1 MAVVAWRWS
10 GIASECESLKLEVP
24 ATPILDASYALAEP
38 PVAPQLEKTA
48 ATARHRRKG
57 SRMTRETTTRRTC
70 PKQGR
75 SVIALGV
82 KALPPS
88 YLSYPHHRP
97 HRHRHLLATRP
108 DPLHRR
114 RHPSPPNAPHP
125 PLPFPPSPTA
135 TSIYRKA
142 NSAILNERFRRSPFT
157 AKWSSDGMLADAGCS
172 STVTRRARASRG
184 RKASRGW
191 SRPTAMGSHPIPL
204 YPGKN
209 GGSAGLIF
217 RPGITKLECGKPVD
231 SVGTC
236 QVWGGWCKHSRI
248 HLPWTEAND
257 KMCAWRVADFGPQ
270 LQRLTAYQE
279 KGGLSDQYNEIIV
292 SSKWW
297 LAHNPDMVEA
307 IFGDRKAHA
316 AFLSEFGLTEATH
329 PFVWLDRGDW
339 TNPIR

>member
-1 MAVVAWRWS
+1 
-10 GIASECESLKLEVP
+10 
-24 ATPILDASYALAEP
+24 
-38 PVAPQLEKTA
+38 
-48 ATARHRRKG
+48 
-57 SRMTRETTTRRTC
+57 
-70 PKQGR
+70 
-75 SVIALGV
+75 
-82 KALPPS
+82 
-88 YLSYPHHRP
+88 
-97 HRHRHLLATRP
+97 
-108 DPLHRR
+108 
-114 RHPSPPNAPHP
+114 
-125 PLPFPPSPTA
+125 
-135 TSIYRKA
+135 
-142 NSAILNERFRRSPFT
+142 
-157 AKWSSDGMLADAGCS
+157 MLADAGLL
-172 STVTRRARASRG
+172 VHVFDDWEGASKPWEP
-184 RKASRGW
+184 KASRGEIA
-191 SRPTAMGSHPIPL
+191 SSLIFAGQATAMGSHPIPL